1 VTLLLL
7 LACAQTG
14 ASFDTAT
21 DTDTAADT
29 DAPESSLAA
38 GDLVVN
44 EIMFDPGQV
53 DGDFG
58 EWIEIRNLRD
68 AALDLEG
75 VIVQDDD
82 GAGFVVEGS
91 LPIAAGGVIVLG
103 ASDDTAAN
111 GGVPVD
117 YPYSIDAV
125 KLGNEGDTVSI
136 VAGGVIIDSFTWDE
150 AVFPVLE
157 GASLQLS
164 AAVSD
169 PGATDDVASWCL
181 ATATYGAGDLGTPG
195 AANEV
200 CG

>member
-1 VTLLLL
+1 MTLLLL

-14 ASFDTAT
+14 ADFDTAGT
-21 DTDTAADT
+21 DDTAA
-29 DAPESSLAA
+29 PESTLST

-44 EIMFDPGQV
+44 EVMFDPALV

-58 EWIEIRNLRD
+58 EWIEVRNLLD
-68 AALDLEG
+68 TAIDLEG
-75 VIVQDDD
+75 VVVQDDD
-82 GAGFVVEGS
+82 GAGFIVEGS
-91 LPIAAGGVIVLG
+91 LPVAAGGVLVLG

-125 KLGNEGDTVSI
+125 KLGNEGDTVTLI
-136 VAGGVIIDSFTWDE
+136 AGGVTIDSFTWDV
-150 AVFPVLE
+150 AVFTVLE
-157 GASLQLS
+157 GAALQLS

-169 PGATDDVASWCL
+169 PGATDDVAAWCL
-181 ATATYGAGDLGTPG
+181 ATAPYGGGDLGTPG

-200 CG
+200 CE